1 MSSAATP
8 IAFCYMVTMSGAIR
22 HGGAKSSKG
31 YAMAQDYDINIKVK
45 GLGAAANQLADFTDE
60 LNKAREEGASISGAL
75 DTATGGAVTGFRKA
89 AAGTKTFI
97 TGLKLTRAAIIA
109 TGIGALVVGVT
120 ALVGAFT
127 KTRRGARQLQTIMAG
142 LGAVVEQLTA
152 RFQAVGG
159 FIVDLFSKGPQE
171 AVKQYKQTLDELPG
185 SLQEAIN
192 KAVELEKRTQALTDA
207 QRALTVQRA
216 KDRAEIKALNMV
228 AEDTTK
234 RLEEREAAAQ
244 RAIDI
249 EKALMAERE
258 RIAAEELAIAQE
270 KAAQSDSS
278 DEDLNRLAELEAN
291 LLNLRTESV
300 ELQTTL
306 NNKLNTIRNQAAAE
320 AEAEAKRI
328 ADAALAKR
336 KAEEDAAQKIADAE
350 AEVIKALKDARLA
363 REDERTREEAAALAA
378 FEDRKEKAKNNAD
391 LLLQVE
397 EEYRETLIA
406 IDDKYQAQERAK
418 EEEANKQRAEAEKAV
433 ADFLAEQNRT
443 AREQEAFALEEH
455 YNSLAEQA
463 GENAT
468 LAAEVEQARLDARR
482 EMYERFYDEDQ
493 AANKKNNEEKQA
505 QDEAA
510 AMATLELRTQ
520 TASQTFS
527 ILTNLNEA
535 FSKKGEQAN
544 KKAFQRNKAIGIAET
559 LVSTYLSAQKAY
571 LSQLTATPDSPIR
584 AVLAAAAATA
594 SGLARVA
601 AIKSTQFN
609 STSAAGG
616 GGGGGGGGIG
626 GGTQSVGVDVGSL
639 IPNQDTPTPEP
650 VRAYVVENE
659 ISNKQALNREL
670 QIQTTL

>member
-1 MSSAATP
+1 
-8 IAFCYMVTMSGAIR
+8 MVTMSGAVR
-22 HGGAKSSKG
+22 HGGAKSSKE
-31 YAMAQDYDINIKVK
+31 YAMAQDYDININVK
-45 GLGAAANQLADFTDE
+45 GLGAAAQKLADFTDE
-60 LNKAREEGASISGAL
+60 LNEARAEGASVSGAL
-75 DTATGGAVTGFRKA
+75 DKATGGAVTGFKKA
-89 AAGTKTFI
+89 AAGVKTFI
-97 TGLKLTRAAIIA
+97 SGLKLTRAAIIA

-127 KTRRGARQLQTIMAG
+127 KTRKGARQLKTIMAG

-152 RFQAVGG
+152 RFQAIGG
-159 FIVDLFSKGPQE
+159 FIVDLFSKGPQA
-171 AVKQYKQTLDELPG
+171 AVKQYKETLDELPG
-185 SLQEAIN
+185 SLQEAVN
-192 KAVELEKRTQALTDA
+192 KAMALERATQALTDA

-216 KDRAEIKALNMV
+216 KDRAEIKELNMV
-228 AEDTTK
+228 AEDTT
-234 RLEEREAAAQ
+234 RTLEEREAAAQ

-249 EKALMAERE
+249 EKGLMAERE
-258 RIAAEELAIAQE
+258 RIAAEELRIAQE
-270 KAAQSDSS
+270 KAAMSDSS
-278 DEDLNRLAELEAN
+278 DEDLDRLAELEAN
-291 LLNLRTESV
+291 LINIRTESV

-328 ADAALAKR
+328 SDAADVKR

-378 FEDRKEKAKNNAD
+378 FEDRKAKAKNNAD

-433 ADFLAEQNRT
+433 AAFLAEQNRT
-443 AREQEAFALEEH
+443 AREQEAFDLEQH
-455 YNSLAEQA
+455 YNTLAEQA

-468 LAAEVEQARLDARR
+468 LVAEVEQARLDARR
-482 EMYERFYDEDQ
+482 DMYERFYDEDQ
-493 AANKKNNEEKQA
+493 KANQENNEAKFKADMEALQA
-505 QDEAA
+505 TND
-510 AMATLELRTQ
+510 LRTKAA
-520 TASQTFS
+520 TDTFTT
-527 ILTNLNEA
+527 LTNLNEL
-535 FSKKGEQAN
+535 FSKKTEEGN
-544 KKAFQRNKAIGIAET
+544 KRAFQRNKAISIAET

-609 STSAAGG
+609 SGGSTGG
-616 GGGGGGGGIG
+616 GGGGGAGGIG

>member
-1 MSSAATP
+1 
-8 IAFCYMVTMSGAIR
+8 
-22 HGGAKSSKG
+22 
-31 YAMAQDYDINIKVK
+31 MAQDYDININVK
-45 GLGAAANQLADFTDE
+45 GLGAAAQKLADFTDE
-60 LNKAREEGASISGAL
+60 LNEARAEGASVSGAL
-75 DTATGGAVTGFRKA
+75 DKATGGAVTGFKKA
-89 AAGTKTFI
+89 AAGVKTFI
-97 TGLKLTRAAIIA
+97 SGLKLTRAAIIA

-127 KTRRGARQLQTIMAG
+127 KTRKGARQLKTIMAG

-152 RFQAVGG
+152 RFQAIGG
-159 FIVDLFSKGPQE
+159 FIVDLFSKGPQA
-171 AVKQYKQTLDELPG
+171 AVKQYKETLDELPG
-185 SLQEAIN
+185 SLQEAVN
-192 KAVELEKRTQALTDA
+192 KAMALERATQALTDA

-216 KDRAEIKALNMV
+216 KDRAEIKELNMV
-228 AEDTTK
+228 AEDTT
-234 RLEEREAAAQ
+234 RTLEEREAAAQ

-249 EKALMAERE
+249 EKGLMAERE
-258 RIAAEELAIAQE
+258 RIAAEELRIAQE
-270 KAAQSDSS
+270 KAAMSDSS
-278 DEDLNRLAELEAN
+278 DEDLDRLAELEAN
-291 LLNLRTESV
+291 LINIRTESV

-328 ADAALAKR
+328 SDAADVKR

-378 FEDRKEKAKNNAD
+378 FEDRKAKAKNNAD

-433 ADFLAEQNRT
+433 AAFLAEQNRT
-443 AREQEAFALEEH
+443 AREQEAFDLEQH
-455 YNSLAEQA
+455 YNTLAEQA

-468 LAAEVEQARLDARR
+468 LVAEVEQARLDARR
-482 EMYERFYDEDQ
+482 DMYERFYDEDQ
-493 AANKKNNEEKQA
+493 KANQENNEAKFKADMEALQA
-505 QDEAA
+505 TND
-510 AMATLELRTQ
+510 LRTKAA
-520 TASQTFS
+520 TDTFTT
-527 ILTNLNEA
+527 LTNLNEL
-535 FSKKGEQAN
+535 FSKKTEEGN
-544 KKAFQRNKAIGIAET
+544 KRAFQRNKAISIAET

-609 STSAAGG
+609 SGGSTGG
-616 GGGGGGGGIG
+616 GGGGGAGGIG